1 LDALCLLPRRIRK
14 LDDET
19 ELAAIEDEVDAMLRE
34 QLVKSLDRDVSTSEA
49 QALIAAAHRIDNLIH
64 HRRLLLAARVS
75 ANGGTE

>member
-14 LDDET
+14 LDDEA

-34 QLVKSLDRDVSTSEA
+34 QLVKSLDRDEGTSDT

-64 HRRLLLAARVS
+64 YRRLLLAARVS